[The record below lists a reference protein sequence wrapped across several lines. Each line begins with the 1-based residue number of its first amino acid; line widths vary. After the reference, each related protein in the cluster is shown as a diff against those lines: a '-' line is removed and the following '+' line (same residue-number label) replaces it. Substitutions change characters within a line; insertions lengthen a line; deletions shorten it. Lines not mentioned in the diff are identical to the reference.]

1 MKLENHIAKLREH
14 ISALEWALEQDNQ
27 SAIGF
32 HASAGSVE
40 LLSILLHKLGKV
52 TADFQLNHSWFKS
65 RRIAETKLPLSFPK
79 KVEIM
84 SIMEEIEEL
93 RNPLCYGSP
102 RPEEAVAEIADC
114 FRRLKLVVE
123 GVLGDKLE

>member
-1 MKLENHIAKLREH
+1 MRLENHIAKLREH
-14 ISALEWALEQDNQ
+14 TRALEWALEQDNQ

-52 TADFQLNHSWFKS
+52 TADFQINHAWFKS
-65 RRIAETKLPLSFPK
+65 RRILEAKLNADFPRK
-79 KVEIM
+79 EEI
-84 SIMEEIEEL
+84 IAVMEEIEEL

-102 RPEEAVAEIADC
+102 RPEEAVAEMADC
-114 FRRLKLVVE
+114 FRGLKATIE
-123 GVLGDKLE
+123 EILGEKLD